1 LKAGSW
7 GNTRPAFVQGITQ
20 PSVGGFE
27 LPAFLRCARGLKK
40 PTGGSMNK
48 AENQLRLFEESP
60 IQYIERDGDPWFSSE
75 EIGRQLEYSEPRKS
89 INLLYQKNA
98 DEIKQYSTVIK
109 TMTVDG
115 RSREMRVFSEEGIYI
130 LTMLARTPKAKE
142 FRSRVARLLRDM
154 RKHRLELARQAG
166 QMEALGAV
174 SQLTESQYGIL
185 PHALRYRDMGLNS
198 VEISKLLGCSKDIV
212 RRALRPFKGVA
223 A

>member
-1 LKAGSW
+1 
-7 GNTRPAFVQGITQ
+7 
-20 PSVGGFE
+20 
-27 LPAFLRCARGLKK
+27 
-40 PTGGSMNK
+40 MNK